1 MSTGGAGGSSG
12 GYPECTTSKECQLI
26 ADCCNCLSMPIGS
39 AAPFCSAGECFASN
53 CEVRS
58 VGASDVACIAGR
70 CTFSRTCNTA
80 GVTCTIPIPV
90 CPAGQ
95 ANLIVGT
102 CYSGGCVPVEDCSDV
117 GSCDVCKAGGLSCV
131 TFQTRPP
138 SYHCVST
145 PPQCVANPTCA
156 CMGLCNGV
164 MSCLA
169 PDSTTLTC
177 QCPRLTRLFGRA
189 IDQPIATIAPAK
201 AKELYL
207 GLTGAVDS
215 RMNTL
220 AEAKTFFQFAKARGT
235 PVHPLEGV
243 KGEGRRHYG
252 KAKLSRDEARKFL
265 AKCLELASSGR
276 EKQRVAA
283 VAAAMP
289 LVFGLRASEVTERQV
304 RDLDDQGAILRVT
317 RAKSRAGIRSL
328 QVPDWFKPHLQALAA
343 NKQPND
349 LLVGHERT
357 WLHRHVGQIC
367 EAAGVLKVPTHGLR
381 GTHSDLALVAAS
393 TPLAVSQALGHESAS
408 TTFKH
413 YVDAN
418 LAEQNDHQ
426 RATAALAPN

>member
-1 MSTGGAGGSSG
+1 VALLPS
-12 GYPECTTSKECQLI
+12 
-26 ADCCNCLSMPIGS
+26 AD
-39 AAPFCSAGECFASN
+39 
-53 CEVRS
+53 
-58 VGASDVACIAGR
+58 
-70 CTFSRTCNTA
+70 
-80 GVTCTIPIPV
+80 
-90 CPAGQ
+90 Q
-95 ANLIVGT
+95 H
-102 CYSGGCVPVEDCSDV
+102 PVEDALATALAAVAAAAAKGPEALAVVNKALASATQAGDAH
-117 GSCDVCKAGGLSCV
+117 GATSLCDSFIVDNVPGG
-131 TFQTRPP
+131 
-138 SYHCVST
+138 VST
-145 PPQCVANPTCA
+145 TERDKDMPKIDGPYAHGKRFRIRVRERGKPAKVISFATEIDAKAEARRLRREIARQHGITVQQAINTYTEH
-156 CMGLCNGV
+156 MRKDRGLKER
-164 MSCLA
+164 SIE
-169 PDSTTLTC
+169 TTVY
-177 QCPRLTRLFGRA
+177 RLTRLFGRA
-189 IDQPIATIAPAK
+189 IDQPIATITPAK

-220 AEAKTFFQFAKARGT
+220 AEAKTFFQFAKARGMT

-265 AKCLELASSGR
+265 AKCLELAGSGR

-349 LLVGHERT
+349 LLVGHDRT

-367 EAAGVLKVPTHGLR
+367 AAAGVPKVPTHGLR

-393 TPLAVSQALGHESAS
+393 TPLAVSQALGHESVS

-413 YVDAN
+413 YADEN

-426 RATAALAPN
+426 RATAALVPN